1 MTVREASD
9 SRRIAHRRPRAT
21 VTGAAGRV
29 RILSMSDLPVLN
41 TSDPEYAGD
50 PYAVLAPITEG
61 GPVVRAVVD
70 GLAVWLV
77 TGYDEAVFVLSSPQM
92 SIDGIKNSGPQ
103 AREVFW
109 AGAADRGLQSHM
121 GRMDPPDHTR
131 LRGLV
136 QQTFTPRR
144 VAALEP
150 WIRGIT
156 RELIAAFRSGEAG
169 GPAGGEVDLMAAFA
183 MPLPIT
189 VIAELLGID
198 AAERPDFRH
207 WADTVLQADE
217 RQVETAADAGRKIS
231 EMLAGLV
238 AQRRAAADVPLDITH
253 EGTLIDGLIRAHDES
268 GALNERELISLLF
281 LLLGAGYETTA
292 NLIGNGT
299 LMLLSD
305 PGRLA
310 ALQKDPALL
319 PAAIE
324 EFLRLNPPVK
334 VVFPRY
340 PLADVELGG
349 VLIGAGE
356 PVAVHFSAVSRD
368 ERRYDDPAVYRPGR
382 GADRSE
388 PSHLTFGYGLHHCLG
403 APLARLEARIAFGEL
418 LSAYPNLELAVP
430 AESLTWR
437 RSRLFRGLSALPV
450 RLGDPAVANP
460 AVRLA
465 STP

>member
-1 MTVREASD
+1 
-9 SRRIAHRRPRAT
+9 
-21 VTGAAGRV
+21 
-29 RILSMSDLPVLN
+29 MSELPVLN
-41 TSDPEYAGD
+41 TSDPDYARD
-50 PYAVLAPITEG
+50 PYAALAPITG
-61 GPVVRAVVD
+61 SGPVVRAVVD

-77 TGYDEAVFVLSSPQM
+77 TGYDEAVFVLSSPRM
-92 SIDGIKNSGPQ
+92 SIDGIKNSGPE

-150 WIRGIT
+150 WIRGIA
-156 RELIAAFRSGEAG
+156 RELIAAFPSGEI
-169 GPAGGEVDLMAAFA
+169 DLMAAFA

-198 AAERPDFRH
+198 PAERHDFRH
-207 WADTVLQADE
+207 WADTTLQASE
-217 RQVETAADAGRKIS
+217 QQVELAAEAGRKIS

-253 EGTLIDGLIRAHDES
+253 EGTLIDGLIRAHDE
-268 GALNERELISLLF
+268 GDVLNERELISLLF

-292 NLIGNGT
+292 NLIGNGMLT
-299 LMLLSD
+299 LLSD
-305 PGRLA
+305 PERLA
-310 ALQKDPALL
+310 ALQADPDLL

-349 VLIGAGE
+349 VLIRAGE
-356 PVAVHFSAVSRD
+356 PVVVHFSAVSRD
-368 ERRYDDPAVYRPGR
+368 ERRYDDPAVYRPER

-418 LSAYPNLELAVP
+418 LSAYPNLELAAA

-437 RSRLFRGLSALPV
+437 HSRLFRGLSTLPV
-450 RLGDPAVANP
+450 RLGDPAAQAP
-460 AVRLA
+460 AV
-465 STP
+465 

>member
-1 MTVREASD
+1 
-9 SRRIAHRRPRAT
+9 
-21 VTGAAGRV
+21 
-29 RILSMSDLPVLN
+29 MSDLPVLN
-41 TSDPEYAGD
+41 TSDPEYARD
-50 PYAVLAPITEG
+50 PYALLAPITER
-61 GPVVRAVVD
+61 GPVIRAVVD

-92 SIDGIKNSGPQ
+92 SIDGIKNSGPE

-156 RELIAAFRSGEAG
+156 RELIGEF
-169 GPAGGEVDLMAAFA
+169 PSGEVDLMAAFA

-198 AAERPDFRH
+198 PAERHDFRH
-207 WADTVLQADE
+207 WADTTLQADE
-217 RQVETAADAGRKIS
+217 QHVETAADAGRKIS

-238 AQRRAAADVPLDITH
+238 AQRRAVADVPLDITH
-253 EGTLIDGLIRAHDES
+253 EGTLIDGLIRAHDE
-268 GALNERELISLLF
+268 GDALNERELISVLF

-292 NLIGNGT
+292 NLIGNGM

-305 PGRLA
+305 PERLA
-310 ALQKDPALL
+310 AVQKDPALL
-319 PAAIE
+319 PVAIE

-340 PLADVELGG
+340 ALADVELGG
-349 VLIGAGE
+349 VLIHAGE
-356 PVAVHFSAVSRD
+356 PVVVHFSAVSRD
-368 ERRYDDPAVYRPGR
+368 ERRYNDPAVYRPGR

-418 LSAYPNLELAVP
+418 LGAYPNLELAAP

-437 RSRLFRGLSALPV
+437 HSRLFRGLSTLPV
-450 RLGDPAVANP
+450 RLGDPA
-460 AVRLA
+460 
-465 STP
+465 T

>member
-1 MTVREASD
+1 
-9 SRRIAHRRPRAT
+9 
-21 VTGAAGRV
+21 
-29 RILSMSDLPVLN
+29 MSDLPVLN
-41 TSDPEYAGD
+41 TSDPEYARD
-50 PYAVLAPITEG
+50 PYAALAPIVEA

-77 TGYDEAVFVLSSPQM
+77 TGYDEALFVLSSPQM
-92 SIDGIKNSGPQ
+92 SIDGIKNSGPE

-109 AGAADRGLQSHM
+109 AGAADHGLQSHM
-121 GRMDPPDHTR
+121 GRVDPPDHTR

-150 WIRGIT
+150 WIRGIA
-156 RELIAAFRSGEAG
+156 RDLIAAFPTGDAEI
-169 GPAGGEVDLMAAFA
+169 DLMEAFA
-183 MPLPIT
+183 LPLPIT

-198 AAERPDFRH
+198 IAQRADFRH

-217 RQVETAADAGRKIS
+217 RQVPESAVAAREIS
-231 EMLAGLV
+231 ALLAGLIE
-238 AQRRAAADVPLDITH
+238 QRRAAIGDAPLDISH
-253 EGTLIDGLIRAHDES
+253 EGTLIDGLIRAHDR
-268 GALNERELISLLF
+268 GDKLNEAELVSLLF
-281 LLLGAGYETTA
+281 LLLGAGYETTV

-299 LMLLSD
+299 LTLLSD
-305 PGRLA
+305 PARLA
-310 ALQKDPALL
+310 ALRDDPALL

-324 EFLRLNPPVK
+324 EFLRLDPPVK

-349 VLIGAGE
+349 ALIRAGE
-356 PVAVHFSAVSRD
+356 PVVVHFSAVSRD
-368 ERRYDDPAVYRPGR
+368 ERRYNDPAVYRPGR

-418 LSAYPNLELAVP
+418 LSAYPHLELAAP
-430 AESLTWR
+430 EESLHWDH
-437 RSRLFRGLSALPV
+437 SRLFRGLSGLPV
-450 RLGDPAVANP
+450 RLGDRAA
-460 AVRLA
+460 
-465 STP
+465 

>member
-1 MTVREASD
+1 
-9 SRRIAHRRPRAT
+9 
-21 VTGAAGRV
+21 
-29 RILSMSDLPVLN
+29 MSDLPVLN
-41 TSDPEYAGD
+41 TSDPGYARD
-50 PYAVLAPITEG
+50 PYAVLAPIIEG

-77 TGYDEAVFVLSSPQM
+77 TGYDEAVYVLSSPRM
-92 SIDGIKNSGPQ
+92 SIDGIKNSGPE

-121 GRMDPPDHTR
+121 GRVDPPDHTR

-156 RELIAAFRSGEAG
+156 RELIAEFPSGTVRRQG
-169 GPAGGEVDLMAAFA
+169 SGGEVDLMAAFA

-198 AAERPDFRH
+198 PAERHDFRH
-207 WADTVLQADE
+207 WADTTLQANE
-217 RQVETAADAGRKIS
+217 QQVEIAADAGRKIS

-238 AQRRAAADVPLDITH
+238 AQRRDAVDVPLDISH
-253 EGTLIDGLIRAHDES
+253 EGTLIDGLIRAHDAG
-268 GALNERELISLLF
+268 GALSGRELISLLF

-292 NLIGNGT
+292 NLIGNGMLT
-299 LMLLSD
+299 LLSD
-305 PGRLA
+305 PERLA
-310 ALQKDPALL
+310 ALQHDPALL

-349 VLIGAGE
+349 VLIRAGE
-356 PVAVHFSAVSRD
+356 PVVVHFSAVSRD
-368 ERRYDDPAVYRPGR
+368 ERRYNDPAVYRPGR

-418 LSAYPNLELAVP
+418 LSAYPNLELAAP

-437 RSRLFRGLSALPV
+437 HSRLFRGLSTLPV
-450 RLGDPAVANP
+450 RLGDPAVQDP
-460 AVRLA
+460 AVQRV